1 MILTMNYLTFC
12 EFLFSECL
20 MIKCDFAGAYSI
32 FVEDFMLRNIKYIW
46 NGMSYKELKQTI
58 IEGRKVRAFPL
69 VDNPSKSTPLV
80 HLLP

>member
-1 MILTMNYLTFC
+1 
-12 EFLFSECL
+12 
-20 MIKCDFAGAYSI
+20 
-32 FVEDFMLRNIKYIW
+32 MLRNIKYIW

-80 HLLP
+80 HLLPCHFHCHVARSRVDRISVHSSPSGGT

>member
-1 MILTMNYLTFC
+1 
-12 EFLFSECL
+12 
-20 MIKCDFAGAYSI
+20 MIKCDFAGAYNI

-69 VDNPSKSTPLV
+69 VDNPSKSTPPFALS
-80 HLLP
+80 LPLPCCTTRQAPPVGLEVF